1 MTPSMT
7 VSQRMAVSQ
16 RIVSQQTSAIA
27 LLPWLGVAL
36 SCLVRLLRPGCW
48 STAIS
53 YHFARASKGG
63 LAPRGAHH
71 KPPLRSGRGV
81 QKASHPHGIRKGTAN
96 QKLSV
101 QQHKIGEPRTAES
114 GRRGKTRDSRR
125 DGRPVGKTTTPF
137 LFCTFARIIH
147 TNLPSLVRY
156 VMHNSV
162 MHYVMHYRQ
171 PEPRA

>member
-7 VSQRMAVSQ
+7 VNQRMAVSQ

-81 QKASHPHGIRKGTAN
+81 QKASHPHSIRKGTAN

-101 QQHKIGEPRTAES
+101 QQHKIGEPRTADL
-114 GRRGKTRDSRR
+114 GDG
-125 DGRPVGKTTTPF
+125 GRPVTAGETADQWERPRPPSCFALLHASSTPTF
-137 LFCTFARIIH
+137 PHLFAT
-147 TNLPSLVRY
+147 
-156 VMHNSV
+156 
-162 MHYVMHYRQ
+162 
-171 PEPRA
+171 

>member
-27 LLPWLGVAL
+27 LLPWLGGAL

-71 KPPLRSGRGV
+71 KPPLRSRRGV
-81 QKASHPHGIRKGTAN
+81 QKASHPHGIRKLTAKTPN
-96 QKLSV
+96 LAM
-101 QQHKIGEPRTAES
+101 AEYPQLL
-114 GRRGKTRDSRR
+114 KKA
-125 DGRPVGKTTTPF
+125 P
-137 LFCTFARIIH
+137 
-147 TNLPSLVRY
+147 
-156 VMHNSV
+156 
-162 MHYVMHYRQ
+162 
-171 PEPRA
+171 